1 MPNRPIIEKLPFA
14 SSHIADIFGQRA
26 YTLGLEYQTA
36 GACQLV
42 VVDLP
47 AKSIRGAVKGA
58 HDQAYQARVVLNER
72 GFIVGATCTC
82 PVGSYCKHCVA
93 LVLEAGSIHGFTE
106 EYAQENALP
115 SSVTHWMEQLKGSMS
130 EQAKAAQQK
139 STAGVAKAPSLADHS
154 VIYIIDKAKFG
165 QIPSLELTPHLVTR
179 PNSAGFQKVMIS
191 TFAAISKADGGN
203 FEDHE
208 IAEFALKSF
217 GSNYLGDVLSGD
229 RKLVS
234 SLIEKIVATGRA
246 HFRNGSNPPL
256 AKGPH
261 RDGRVKWIFRK
272 DRSQIPVIVGERDSI
287 IPLLSA
293 FPLYVDTYMWQIGML
308 DLPIDTETT
317 ARLLSA
323 PPVMPGYAE
332 RVHEQLLQLHLPS
345 EVELPCSMLDE
356 KIVKPAP
363 SPSLTFHSI
372 NPIGNEALLYWRRG
386 FDASK
391 SINVIDLKL
400 DYEGKS
406 FDLRDRNYEFR
417 EAVGDTVMIY
427 KRDPLAEKKILQ
439 RLVEYGLDPLP
450 VQSDPTKIRLVMKD
464 DSDFAWLQFVRQKLP
479 ALQELNW
486 RVEIEESFT
495 YRVIETDEALDFQI
509 SEQSAWWFVLDLGV
523 LIDGQRV
530 SLFPILVSA
539 LKRAGHNLADEDID
553 HLNINGAFYAPL
565 PGGQMIALPFDRV
578 KSILKVVREIFSLEE
593 WTEGQQ
599 SLQVSPVALSRLAT
613 SNIVNFPKGRVQDIA
628 KKLKAEGGFHPID
641 TPKNFTAELRSYQKE
656 GLGWLSFLSE
666 IQAGGILADDMGLG
680 KTVQGLAHILSQKE
694 RGLLN
699 GPALVV
705 CPTSVAPN
713 WLREAA
719 TFAPTLKVLAIT
731 SSDRTNKYSQVHDH
745 DLVVTTYPLLTRD
758 ELEFCN
764 IQWSIAI
771 LDESQYIKNPNT
783 MAAKAAFK
791 LSAFSKFCFSGT
803 PIENKLD
810 ELWSQFNFLMPGM
823 LGERKKFWKYYGKP
837 IQRDHSPERL
847 LSLRTRLRP
856 FMLRRTKSEVESE
869 LPEKTVMIK
878 QVHLTGAQRDLYE
891 AVRLAMHVR
900 VRNEI
905 RDKGFEKSYLYLLAA
920 LTKLRQV
927 CCDPRLV
934 KLEMAR
940 EVEESAKLS
949 TLMEM
954 VVELL
959 EEGRKIII
967 FSQFT
972 GMLDLIADEL
982 DFEKISY
989 VQLRGSTKDR
999 ATPVESF
1006 QNGDVPVFLISLKAG
1021 GTGLNLTAADTVIHY
1036 DPWWNPASEDQATD
1050 RAHRI
1055 GQTKPVFVYK
1065 LITAGTIEERLLE
1078 LQNRKKVIADDM
1090 FDEKGQDS
1098 LNLSPIELEMLL
1110 QPVEI
1115 VAPPPSRRHRRR
1127 PPRN

>member
-1 MPNRPIIEKLPFA
+1 MPNRPIVEKLPFA

-26 YTLGLEYQTA
+26 YGLGLEYQTA

-42 VVDLP
+42 VVDLK
-47 AKSIRGAVKGA
+47 AKSMRGAVKGTR
-58 HDQAYQARVVLNER
+58 DQAYKVRVVMNER
-72 GFIVGATCTC
+72 GFIVDASCTC
-82 PVGSYCKHCVA
+82 PVSSYCKHCVA
-93 LVLEAGSIHGFTE
+93 LVLEAGSIHGFSE
-106 EYAQENALP
+106 DFEQENALP

-130 EQAKAAQQK
+130 EQAKTAQQK
-139 STAGVAKAPSLADHS
+139 NTSGVAKAPSLADHS
-154 VIYIIDKAKFG
+154 VIYIVDKAKFG
-165 QIPSLELTPHLVTR
+165 QIPSLELTPHLVSR
-179 PNSAGFQKVMIS
+179 ANSAGYQKVIIS

-203 FEDHE
+203 EQDRE

-217 GSNYLGDVLSGD
+217 GSNYLGDVLSVD
-229 RKLVS
+229 RRLVNT
-234 SLIEKIVATGRA
+234 LIEKIVATGRA

-256 AKGPH
+256 MKGPH

-308 DLPIDTETT
+308 DLPIDTETA
-317 ARLLSA
+317 ARILSA

-332 RVHEQLLQLHLPS
+332 RVHEELTHLQLPP
-345 EVELPCSMLDE
+345 EVELPCPMLNE
-356 KIVKPAP
+356 VVVKKAP
-363 SPSLTFHSI
+363 TPSLTFHAI

-391 SINVIDLKL
+391 SINVIDLQL
-400 DYEGKS
+400 DYEGRS

-439 RLVEYGLDPLP
+439 RLVEFGLDPLP
-450 VQSDPTKIRLVMKD
+450 VQADPTRIRLVMKE

-486 RVEIEESFT
+486 QVEIDESFT
-495 YRVIETDEALDFQI
+495 YRVIEADEALDFQI
-509 SEQSAWWFVLDLGV
+509 AESSAWWFVLDLGV
-523 LIDGQRV
+523 LVDGQRV

-565 PGGQMIALPFDRV
+565 PGGQMIALPFERV

-593 WTEGQQ
+593 WTEGQELL
-599 SLQVSPVALSRLAT
+599 SVSATALNRLAK
-613 SNIVNFPKGRVQDIA
+613 SNIVTFPNSRVKEIA
-628 KKLKAEGGFHPID
+628 DKLRVDGGIKPVD
-641 TPKNFTAELRSYQKE
+641 TPAGFTAELRDYQKE

-666 IQAGGILADDMGLG
+666 INAGGILADDMGLG

-694 RGLLN
+694 RGLLRA
-699 GPALVV
+699 PALVV

-719 TFAPTLKVLAIT
+719 IFAPTLKVLAIT
-731 SSDRTNKYSQVHDH
+731 SADRTSKYSQVSNY

-758 ELEFCN
+758 EIEFCN

-771 LDESQYIKNPNT
+771 LDESQYIKNPKT
-783 MAAKAAFK
+783 LAAKAAFK
-791 LSAFSKFCFSGT
+791 LSAMSRFCFSGT

-810 ELWSQFNFLMPGM
+810 ELWSQFNFLMPG
-823 LGERKKFWKYYGKP
+823 LLKERKSFWQFYGKP
-837 IQRDHSPERL
+837 IQRDRSAERL
-847 LSLRTRLRP
+847 LLLKTRLRP
-856 FMLRRTKSEVESE
+856 FLLRRTKAEVESE
-869 LPEKTVMIK
+869 LPEKTVIIK
-878 QVHLTGAQRDLYE
+878 QVHLTGGQRDLYE
-891 AVRLAMHVR
+891 AVRLAMHTR

-920 LTKLRQV
+920 LTKLRQT

-940 EVEESAKLS
+940 AVTESAKLS

-954 VVELL
+954 VLELL

-972 GMLDLIADEL
+972 SMLDLIADEL
-982 DFEKISY
+982 DFEQIEY
-989 VQLRGSTKDR
+989 EQLRGSTKDR
-999 ATPVESF
+999 ATPVERF
-1006 QNGDVPVFLISLKAG
+1006 QQGNVPVFLISLKAG

-1036 DPWWNPASEDQATD
+1036 DPWWNPASEEQATD

-1065 LITAGTIEERLLE
+1065 LITAGTIEERLLD
-1078 LQNRKKVIADDM
+1078 LQNRKKVVADRIFTENAKDT
-1090 FDEKGQDS
+1090 FDLTPEE
-1098 LNLSPIELEMLL
+1098 IEMLL
-1110 QPVEI
+1110 EPVEI
-1115 VAPPPSRRHRRR
+1115 PPVAPRRR
-1127 PPRN
+1127 TRLRRPFS